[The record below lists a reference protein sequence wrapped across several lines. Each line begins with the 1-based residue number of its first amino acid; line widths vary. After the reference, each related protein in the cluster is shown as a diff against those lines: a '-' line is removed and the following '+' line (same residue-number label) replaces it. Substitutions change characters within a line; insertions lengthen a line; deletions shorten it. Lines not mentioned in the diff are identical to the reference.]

1 MLKNKPPDW
10 EKETVL
16 DGSLI
21 EDSQKNKQS
30 TLEKSNYF
38 GMGAEGKK
46 YWDQLQSGKN
56 ESNPEP
62 KFKKR

>member
-1 MLKNKPPDW
+1 MEYKANSCVINKW
-10 EKETVL
+10 QKAT
-16 DGSLI
+16 
-21 EDSQKNKQS
+21 EDNQKNKQS

-46 YWDQLQSGKN
+46 YWDQLQSGKID
-56 ESNPEP
+56 SNPEP